1 MKTAGHLVA
10 QTLRQHILNGEISDG
25 VDLTQEW
32 IASQLGVSRMPIR
45 EAMYMLE
52 FEGYV
57 ERLGN
62 RRLRVIGL
70 ERGMLQSRLTMYG
83 VIESDACMHIA
94 RKGNVDRVGLELSKV
109 LSSSDLVVAETL
121 FHESIFRLMDDGFY
135 NQMYYMTI
143 KPTFDILIEM
153 KKTNCECRLSILSK
167 LVASLK
173 DCNNEGITQHVCEYF
188 TELQINE

>member
-1 MKTAGHLVA
+1 MKTAGQLVA
-10 QTLRQHILNGEISDG
+10 QTLRQHILDGEIPDG
-25 VDLTQEW
+25 LDLTQEW

-70 ERGMLQSRLTMYG
+70 ERGMLQSRLNMYR
-83 VIESDACMHIA
+83 VIETDACLHIA
-94 RKGNVDRVGLELSKV
+94 ESGNSHRVVSDLNKV
-109 LSSSDLVVAETL
+109 LGSNEFFIAENL
-121 FHESIFRLMDDGFY
+121 FHENIFRLMDDGFY
-135 NQMYYMTI
+135 NQMYCMTI
-143 KPTFDILIEM
+143 KPTFDILLKM
-153 KKTNCECRLSILSK
+153 KKKDGEYRLSILSK

-173 DCNNEGITQHVCEYF
+173 NGDTEGIKQHILEYF
-188 TELQINE
+188 TELANK

>member
-1 MKTAGHLVA
+1 MKTAGQLVA
-10 QTLRQHILNGEISDG
+10 QTLRQHILDGEIPDG
-25 VDLTQEW
+25 LDLTQEW

-70 ERGMLQSRLTMYG
+70 ERGMLQSRLNMYR
-83 VIESDACMHIA
+83 VIETDACLHTA
-94 RKGNVDRVGLELSKV
+94 ESGNSHRVVSDLNKV
-109 LSSSDLVVAETL
+109 LGSNEFFIAENL
-121 FHESIFRLMDDGFY
+121 FHENIFRLMDDGFY
-135 NQMYYMTI
+135 NQMYCMTI
-143 KPTFDILIEM
+143 KPTFDILLKM
-153 KKTNCECRLSILSK
+153 KKKDGEYRLSILSK

-173 DCNNEGITQHVCEYF
+173 NGDTEGIKQHILEYF
-188 TELQINE
+188 TELANK